1 MNITTVGRDLAKR
14 VFQVPGVDERGKV
27 RLRQQL
33 RRREVLS
40 FFATLPPCLIG
51 REACDGAHYGAQR
64 LREYGHR
71 VKLMAPQFVRP

>member
-1 MNITTVGRDLAKR
+1 MPVTTVGLDLAKR
-14 VFQVPGVDERGKV
+14 VFQAHGVDERGKV
-27 RLRQQL
+27 RLCKQL

-51 REACDGAHYGAQR
+51 MEASGGAHYWAQR
-64 LREYGHR
+64 LMECGHT